1 MSYIG
6 FFFSMKETLL
16 NHKVLGSLTCR
27 DTQPSY
33 KEQEGKTMKNK
44 VQYATLNLILNIT
57 LQTTYSHP
65 QLQRNGLTW
74 LLSLSSHHELRLFK
88 FTKLHCPHKKKK
100 AHLKHLQCVEVYMFS
115 THRPTSSTLPA
126 TWRSFKQ

>member
-6 FFFSMKETLL
+6 FFFSMKEALL

-65 QLQRNGLTW
+65 QLQRNGLT
-74 LLSLSSHHELRLFK
+74 
-88 FTKLHCPHKKKK
+88 
-100 AHLKHLQCVEVYMFS
+100 
-115 THRPTSSTLPA
+115 
-126 TWRSFKQ
+126 